1 MHQWN
6 LCSPSCAVKFLI
18 SNYCLNTLSALIDGL
33 SWLSLLQLDTDA
45 GDLYDC
51 KHRPGPEV
59 CWCVCERMCQI
70 PSPRPLVLD
79 ALRSEWLS
87 AFTPSLYLDSVI
99 ELWAF
104 PEKFQVIDVYIFDQP
119 LVLSAF
125 QISGVFETESK
136 WWAKPLFKQG
146 FVGLPTILPGKTWN
160 SIVYDEEICTVHSV
174 WPSDRGQ
181 DNSCIHDPN
190 YSTCY

>member
-1 MHQWN
+1 MGYCTPFRCSKAKPNMHQWN
-6 LCSPSCAVKFLI
+6 LYSPSCAVKFLI

-33 SWLSLLQLDTDA
+33 RWLSLFQLDTDP
-45 GDLYDC
+45 GDLYVC

-59 CWCVCERMCQI
+59 RWCVCERMCQI

-87 AFTPSLYLDSVI
+87 AFTLSLYLDSVI

-104 PEKFQVIDVYIFDQP
+104 PEKFQVIDAYIFDQP
-119 LVLSAF
+119 LVLSDF
-125 QISGVFETESK
+125 QISVVFETKSN
-136 WWAKPLFKQG
+136 WRDNPLFKQR
-146 FVGLPTILPGKTWN
+146 FVGPPHFGVL
-160 SIVYDEEICTVHSV
+160 V

-190 YSTCY
+190 YSMCY